1 MGLWLWDCQAA
12 HSKKKGAFLHML
24 FYTPSPSNL
33 HLHWNILQALGMQ
46 EDNEGWW
53 SIGKGWWFS
62 CSHISR
68 SLLPKWNLHGN
79 FAILDPPQMWLSS
92 QRCVQSLSIFKQDLE
107 DKRNMQ
113 RSSSSAAKLQLSRI
127 DWMKLKWNQQNNGF
141 RGMRLHGW
149 KVQVCQILLWG
160 FGGGELWA
168 RERQMKAMV
177 DS

>member
-1 MGLWLWDCQAA
+1 MHIA
-12 HSKKKGAFLHML
+12 KKRGPS
-24 FYTPSPSNL
+24 YTYYFTPHHPPTCISTG
-33 HLHWNILQALGMQ
+33 IYYRALGMQ
-46 EDNEGWW
+46 GNNEGWW
-53 SIGKGWWFS
+53 CISKGCRFS

-107 DKRNMQ
+107 DKRNTQ
-113 RSSSSAAKLQLSRI
+113 RSSSTAAKLQLSSN

-160 FGGGELWA
+160 RGG
-168 RERQMKAMV
+168 
-177 DS
+177 